1 MKETGELDP
10 NSRSMAQSRR
20 AYIKEL
26 KKVVEAADVIIE
38 VLDARDPEGC
48 RSADLESQVLK
59 RGKKLM
65 LIINKMDL
73 VPPMNAKAW

>member
-1 MKETGELDP
+1 MTEAELQEAEALMKETGELDP

-26 KKVVEAADVIIE
+26 KKVCDAADVIIE

-48 RSADLESQVLK
+48 RSSDLES
-59 RGKKLM
+59 
-65 LIINKMDL
+65 
-73 VPPMNAKAW
+73 